1 MTYQVKARVKTT
13 TETSYVYFMKMIYM
27 HIYIDLSEK
36 DILVQKG
43 SILSNFLS
51 WPRSTIWSSYGNSY
65 VLGRVT

>member
-51 WPRSTIWSSYGNSY
+51 
-65 VLGRVT
+65 